1 MSSQPQENQL
11 MQDNLERDVQRPM
24 RVWSKPYDL
33 PGGDAVYF
41 GVSPANS
48 DEEHI
53 LVPFNGL
60 AQMSFKNQWNPQGV
74 PVDKVAIKY
83 QGRTS
88 EKIFDVMNDML
99 ETVYQEIK
107 ENPPTSELAQK
118 LASSLLEQDK
128 YPRKDNT
135 ITAKFKVKD
144 GVVLTTLVGIADF
157 EAFKKRAMT
166 FLGKKKPVPV
176 GGVFHVQGVVLSNRG
191 LDVCVKLWE
200 ISVRK

>member
-1 MSSQPQENQL
+1 MAQNQL
-11 MQDNLERDVQRPM
+11 MQENLERDVQRSM

-41 GVSPANS
+41 GVSPMDS

-53 LVPFNGL
+53 LVPFNGV

-83 QGRTS
+83 EGRPS
-88 EKIFDVMNDML
+88 ERIFDAMNEML
-99 ETVYQEIK
+99 ETVLQDIK
-107 ENPPTSELAQK
+107 ENPPTSEVAQK
-118 LASSLLEQDK
+118 LAASLLEQDK

-144 GVVLTTLVGIADF
+144 GALLTSFVGITDY
-157 EAFKKRAMT
+157 EAFKKKAMT

-176 GGVFHVQGVVLSNRG
+176 SGIFHVQGVVLSNRG

-200 ISVRK
+200 VSVRK